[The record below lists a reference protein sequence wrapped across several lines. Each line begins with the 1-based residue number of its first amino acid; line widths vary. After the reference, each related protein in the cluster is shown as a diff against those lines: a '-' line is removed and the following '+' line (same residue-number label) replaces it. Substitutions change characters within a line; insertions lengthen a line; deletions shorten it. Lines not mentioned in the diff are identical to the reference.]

1 MAIVILDYGMGNLGS
16 IQNMLQYLGEDAVIT
31 SELSVIEKADKLIL
45 PGVGSFD
52 AGMAQLESAGMMGLL
67 KEMVDNQKKPILG
80 ICLGM
85 QLMTKGSEE
94 GKSEGL
100 GWLDAS
106 THKFDFSQESGLR
119 VPHMGWNHISVTRA
133 HELVADLD
141 EEPRYYFVHS
151 YYISANNPADV
162 IATAS
167 HGHTFVAIMSKDNIM
182 GCQFHPEKSH
192 RYGMMLLKNFA
203 KI

>member
-67 KEMVDNQKKPILG
+67 KEMVDNRNKPILG
-80 ICLGM
+80 VCLGM